1 MIPLCNRLAE
11 GSANAIQLCNRLAE
25 GSANV
30 IQLCNRLAEGSAN
43 VIQLCNRLAEGS
55 ANMSI
60 FGFLLHSNL
69 FEVKLCCRLLPFA
82 FSLVFSLA
90 G

>member
-1 MIPLCNRLAE
+1 MIPLGNRLAEGSANVIPLGNRLAE
-11 GSANAIQLCNRLAE
+11 GSANAILLGNRLAE

-30 IQLCNRLAEGSAN
+30 IPLWNRLAES
-43 VIQLCNRLAEGS
+43 S

-60 FGFLLHSNL
+60 FGFLLHSNP

-82 FSLVFSLA
+82 FSLAF
-90 G
+90 